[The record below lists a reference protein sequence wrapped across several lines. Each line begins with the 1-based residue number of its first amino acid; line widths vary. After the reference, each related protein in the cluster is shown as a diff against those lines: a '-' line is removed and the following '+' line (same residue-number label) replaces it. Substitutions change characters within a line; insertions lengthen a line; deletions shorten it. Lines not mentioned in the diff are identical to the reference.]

1 LPICG
6 DWREGPHER
15 DRHSDLLAG
24 DRPTHRSIGDLMVK
38 DLPKPGKPPLVRARA
53 ALKVAIDQG
62 QTVDPIETVYVLAF
76 VRALIDL
83 AIADA
88 QKRRPVV

>member
-1 LPICG
+1 MSATVIPICSPSIDPRIVG
-6 DWREGPHER
+6 
-15 DRHSDLLAG
+15 
-24 DRPTHRSIGDLMVK
+24 IGDLMVK